1 VSANLSNGLSTVGS
15 TKNGRGKIPYVQRLR
30 LVSAWIAAVV
40 LLLGVGAG
48 IFGGF
53 PQKTETRIAFVKT
66 MPMQIGDW
74 VGEDVPL
81 GENEVLKASVRLLNY
96 DDYIFRRYHKGAE
109 QVFVYAM
116 YWRQGSISVREIA
129 GHTPDGCWVANGA
142 ALRSPKQENRF
153 VIGSQET
160 ASAEVRDFIFPHH
173 QQVQVAWW
181 HIWGENLVDRS
192 FDHKTL
198 MPTLRELWIWLGR
211 RHGAR
216 HDQLLVRIHTTGDLA
231 AAMKT
236 APVTEFLKQ
245 FPVVFSAKP
254 L

>member
-1 VSANLSNGLSTVGS
+1 
-15 TKNGRGKIPYVQRLR
+15 
-30 LVSAWIAAVV
+30 
-40 LLLGVGAG
+40 
-48 IFGGF
+48 
-53 PQKTETRIAFVKT
+53 
-66 MPMQIGDW
+66 MPMQIGGWAGADI
-74 VGEDVPL
+74 PL

-96 DDYIFRRYHKGAE
+96 DDYIFRRYSKGSE
-109 QVFVYAM
+109 EVFVYAM

-129 GHTPDGCWVANGA
+129 GHTPDGCWVSNGA
-142 ALRSPKQENRF
+142 VLGAPKRENRF
-153 VIGSQET
+153 AIGSVDT
-160 ASAEVRDFIFPHH
+160 ADAEVREFVFPHH

-181 HIWGENLVDRS
+181 HLWGENLVDRS
-192 FDHKTL
+192 FDQKTL